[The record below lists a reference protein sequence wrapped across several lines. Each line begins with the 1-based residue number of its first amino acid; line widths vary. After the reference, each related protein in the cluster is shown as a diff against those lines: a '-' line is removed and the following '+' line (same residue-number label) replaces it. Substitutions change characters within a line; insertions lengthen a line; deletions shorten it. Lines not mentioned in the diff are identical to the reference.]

1 MTVVEDRPALPA
13 DAPRRRRNPV
23 LALLRNSWRQLTSMR
38 TALILLFLLAVAA
51 IPGSVLPQ
59 RGVNPEKVDT
69 YFVEHPDL
77 APRLDRIGAF
87 EVFGSVWFSAI
98 YLLLFT
104 SLIGCIVP
112 RLRDHVRALRAKPPA
127 APKRLDRLPQH
138 AVLTGVATA
147 GPGAVEAIAAE
158 LRRRRWRVQV
168 RGTEVSAEKGY
179 LKETGNLL
187 FHTSLIAVLLGVAL
201 GSWYGWH
208 GNKLLVAGAENAFC
222 NTRQQ
227 YAEAK
232 LGPRVDSADLP
243 PFCLTLTDFE
253 ATFLES
259 TQPESYRATVD
270 VEEAGRATRSASF
283 SVNDPLRLGDANVY
297 LLGHGYAPILRYTDR
312 YGRTQT
318 SNFPFLTTGDATLT
332 SEGVAAFPDVNVDPA
347 TGKRDADLQVAFEG
361 LYLPTAPQQP
371 PFTRSEFPTE
381 RNPAVVLVAYQGN
394 LGMDAGIPGSVYQL
408 DQRQV
413 SSGKLKQIGDR
424 KLAVGEKWTLDDGS
438 VLEFVGTQPYI
449 TISVR
454 YDPGS
459 ALLLVSSTTLL
470 VGLMGA
476 LFGRRRRVWFRLT
489 PAGPAGTDAPPAGPA
504 GASDA
509 PVDPAGGS
517 PTAGSSLVEAGGL
530 PRTDYPGFADEFA
543 QLVAAVSGGGTSRGQ
558 AGDGSPGELAGEG
571 RDVGG
576 PAGTREGAQ

>member
-1 MTVVEDRPALPA
+1 MTIVADRA
-13 DAPRRRRNPV
+13 DPEAPRRRPNRA

-59 RGVNPEKVDT
+59 RGVNLEKVNQ
-69 YFVEHPDL
+69 YFVDHPEL

-112 RLRDHVRALRAKPPA
+112 RLRDHVRALRTKPPA
-127 APKRLDRLPQH
+127 APRRLERLPQH
-138 AVLTGVATA
+138 AVLTGVATDA
-147 GPGAVEAIAAE
+147 EAVAAE
-158 LRRRRWRVQV
+158 LRRRRWRVVV

-187 FHTSLIAVLLGVAL
+187 FHTSLIAVLIGVAL

-208 GNKLLVAGAENAFC
+208 GNRLLVAGEDFC

-243 PFCLTLTDFE
+243 PFCLTLNHFD
-253 ATFLES
+253 ARFLES
-259 TQPESYRATVD
+259 GQPEFYRATVD
-270 VEEAGRATRSASF
+270 VEQAGRATRTETF
-283 SVNDPLRLGDANVY
+283 SVNSPLRLGAANVY
-297 LLGHGYAPILRYTDR
+297 LLGHGYAPVLRYTDR
-312 YGRTQT
+312 YGKTQT
-318 SNFPFLTTGDATLT
+318 SNFPFLTSGDATLT
-332 SEGVAAFPDVNVDPA
+332 SEGLAAFPDVNVDPK
-347 TGKRDADLQVAFEG
+347 TGKRDSNLQVAFEG
-361 LYLPTAPQQP
+361 LYLPTAPQQG
-371 PFTRSEFPTE
+371 PFNRSEFPTE
-381 RNPAVVLVAYQGN
+381 RNPAVVLVAYRGN

-413 SSGKLKQIGDR
+413 TNGKLKQVGDK

-438 VLEFVGTQPYI
+438 VLEFVGTKPYI
-449 TISVR
+449 TLSVR

-459 ALLLVSSTTLL
+459 TLLLGSSAVLL

-476 LFGRRRRVWFRLT
+476 LFGKRRRVWFRVT
-489 PAGPAGTDAPPAGPA
+489 PAANPAGDAAPTSTD
-504 GASDA
+504 
-509 PVDPAGGS
+509 DPAAGS
-517 PTAGSSLVEAGGL
+517 PTGGSSLVEAGGL

-543 QLVAAVSGGGTSRGQ
+543 QLVAAVSGGGEPDERAGGGRG
-558 AGDGSPGELAGEG
+558 A
-571 RDVGG
+571 RG
-576 PAGTREGAQ
+576 PAGTREGAE

>member
-1 MTVVEDRPALPA
+1 MTTVADRPTTPA
-13 DAPRRRRNPV
+13 PEAPRRRPNPV
-23 LALLRNSWRQLTSMR
+23 LTLLRNSWRQLTSMR

-59 RGVNPEKVDT
+59 RGVNPEKVNE
-69 YFVEHPDL
+69 YFVDHPDL

-112 RLRDHVRALRAKPPA
+112 RLRDHVRALRAQPPA
-127 APKRLDRLPQH
+127 APRRLDRLPQH
-138 AVLTGVATA
+138 ATLAVATDA
-147 GPGAVEAIAAE
+147 EAIAAE
-158 LRRRRWRVQV
+158 LRRRRWRVVV

-187 FHTSLIAVLLGVAL
+187 FHVSLVAVLLGVAL

-208 GNKLLVAGAENAFC
+208 GNRLLVAGAENEFC

-243 PFCLTLTDFE
+243 PFCLTLDHFD
-253 ATFLES
+253 ARFLES
-259 TQPESYRATVD
+259 GQPDYYRATVD
-270 VEEAGRATRSASF
+270 VTDKDGKPIRAAASF

-312 YGRTQT
+312 YGNSQT
-318 SNFPFLTTGDATLT
+318 SAIPFLTTGDATLT
-332 SEGVAAFPDVNVDPA
+332 SEGVAPFPDVNVDPK
-347 TGKRDADLQVAFEG
+347 TGQRDPNLQVAFEG
-361 LYLPTAPQQP
+361 LYLPTAPQQG
-371 PFTRSEFPTE
+371 PFNRSEFPTE
-381 RNPAVVLVAYQGN
+381 RNPAVVLVAYRGN
-394 LGMDAGIPGSVYQL
+394 LGMDAGIPGSVYKL

-413 SSGKLKQIGDR
+413 TNGKLKQVGNK

-438 VLEFVGTQPYI
+438 VLEFLGTKPYV
-449 TISVR
+449 TLSVR

-459 ALLLVSSTTLL
+459 TLLLASSAVLL
-470 VGLMGA
+470 IGLMGA
-476 LFGRRRRVWFRLT
+476 LFGRRRRVWFRVT
-489 PAGPAGTDAPPAGPA
+489 PAPAGDAG
-504 GASDA
+504 
-509 PVDPAGGS
+509 DPAGGS
-517 PTAGSSLVEAGGL
+517 PTSGSSLVEAGGL

-543 QLVAAVSGGGTSRGQ
+543 QLVAAVR
-558 AGDGSPGELAGEG
+558 GDGEPAGRPDAG
-571 RDVGG
+571 R
-576 PAGTREGAQ
+576 PAGTREGAE